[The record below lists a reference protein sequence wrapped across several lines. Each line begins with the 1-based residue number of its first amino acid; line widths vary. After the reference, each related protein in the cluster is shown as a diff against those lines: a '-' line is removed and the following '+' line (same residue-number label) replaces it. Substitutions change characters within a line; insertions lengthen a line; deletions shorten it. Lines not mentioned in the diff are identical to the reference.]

1 MKIKNILR
9 TKNLGVKQFIIKTA
23 TIASL
28 VVWILGKKVSD
39 FLTALISLL
48 IEPFFSIDLN
58 QNGEPDLKEIA
69 NYNLKIGNKK
79 IPIGRIILEFIK
91 LVLHLLS
98 IYLLVYFVLNHT
110 DLISFKN

>member
-1 MKIKNILR
+1 MKIKNILK

-48 IEPFFSIDLN
+48 IEPFF
-58 QNGEPDLKEIA
+58 
-69 NYNLKIGNKK
+69 
-79 IPIGRIILEFIK
+79 
-91 LVLHLLS
+91 LL
-98 IYLLVYFVLNHT
+98 I
-110 DLISFKN
+110 